1 MKQQFHWIDN
11 DIDISSF
18 YDRLTSVVKTLI
30 AEAEQA
36 DIDQQD
42 IAFYEICDNIE
53 IQAKLL
59 VPDVIS
65 YKEWDMLCEKYYPV
79 TD

>member
-1 MKQQFHWIDN
+1 MADTFQWIAN

-18 YDRLTSVVKTLI
+18 YDRLGRGVKELI

-36 DIDQQD
+36 DRDD
-42 IAFYEICDNIE
+42 CNPAYCEICDSIE
-53 IQAKLL
+53 VQAKLL

-65 YKEWDMLCEKYYPV
+65 RKEWDLLCEKYYPR
-79 TD
+79 